1 MNNILD
7 VYENLADSIE
17 ETEDFRIYDFIYYL
31 GINSV
36 DKNIPKEE
44 ITRLINICKECSD
57 NYIDSFKLARAL
69 TSIVYKERCMSL
81 DELER
86 VPSESIKH
94 FYSEEKMYEMRYYFE
109 TYDEIIT
116 SPKEIMAG
124 VSYTI
129 ARVVHNGYCAELHY
143 CSDTGATIEY
153 GTKTS
158 HDRWE
163 NEIEDANWF
172 NINLSD
178 DYILNRLNCLYDE
191 EFSDNKLS
199 NERAKELNLIDNIL
213 SKHKVD
219 DIEYKLSSQIIKKVR
234 DFIYVTPESKIKIY
248 MKKHMINEECDYP
261 ENNSLYIML
270 LSGDL
275 VTYGDEQRTKQ
286 RHVFTHQVYKGV
298 LDNTKTDKEDY
309 YEYDITSLINEYKHS
324 LTFDMPN
331 NIFFTTSSL
340 RDYHYIKQKNN
351 AYYHIQAINLP
362 FQNIE
367 FYYIDKEEIK
377 K

>member
-116 SPKEIMAG
+116 SPKGIMAG

-219 DIEYKLSSQIIKKVR
+219 DI
-234 DFIYVTPESKIKIY
+234 D
-248 MKKHMINEECDYP
+248 
-261 ENNSLYIML
+261 LYINDN
-270 LSGDL
+270 GDL
-275 VTYGDEQRTKQ
+275 
-286 RHVFTHQVYKGV
+286 
-298 LDNTKTDKEDY
+298 LA
-309 YEYDITSLINEYKHS
+309 
-324 LTFDMPN
+324 FDDSN
-331 NIFFTTSSL
+331 
-340 RDYHYIKQKNN
+340 YWKNK
-351 AYYHIQAINLP
+351 
-362 FQNIE
+362 E
-367 FYYIDKEEIK
+367 FYDFMFNELFVYNRDDKVELIDDSDYKQLEEYRKQYDEKPNEIEMEKEYE
-377 K
+377 